1 MNPFMKPMKDDQRT
15 PGQRA
20 ADALIEACRNGGSRR
35 ADGAGPCPQLT
46 IRASL
51 DTLAGTPGAPA
62 GELEWG
68 GTVPAATVTDCA

>member
-15 PGQRA
+15 LGQRA
-20 ADALIEACRNGGSRR
+20 ADALIEACLGGSQR
-35 ADGAGPCPQLT
+35 ADGAGPRPQLI

-51 DTLAGTPGAPA
+51 ETLAGTPGAPA

-68 GTVPAATVTDCA
+68 GTIRAATVTDCA